1 MNTNTNLPQETIPIL
16 DFGSQYV
23 QLIARRVREAG
34 VYSLLVRPDIS
45 VAELKKL
52 NPKGLILSGGPA
64 SVYEQG
70 APRCDPA
77 IFDLGVPVLGICYGM
92 QIATQ
97 ILGGDVKPAKSREYG
112 RAKLHIDASTFSGRP
127 TGDAD
132 LLAGLP
138 QDTTVWMSHGDQ
150 VQQLGPDFVA
160 LAATPTCPLAAM
172 RHRTRPFF
180 GVQFHPEVTHT
191 PHGEKII
198 ENFLYKICQASG
210 TWRMGNFIDNA
221 VTAIRQQI
229 GNSRVI
235 CGLSGGVDS
244 SVLAALLH
252 KAIGPQLSCIF
263 VDNGL
268 LRKNERQNVE
278 STFRDHFKIDLRVS
292 DASTQFLTALAGVTD
307 PQQKRKIIGKAFI
320 DVFKHEALSIPDAK
334 FLAQGTLYPDVIESG
349 HGHAGTAANIK
360 LHHNVGGLPAELG
373 FQLVEPLR
381 ELFKDEVRKL
391 GELLG
396 LPENLVWRHPFPG
409 PGLAVRCIGEITE
422 EKLHLL
428 READEIFLEEIV
440 AEGLYRS
447 TAQTF
452 AAILPIRAVGVMGD
466 GRSYQHVIA
475 LRSVDST
482 DFMTADWSRIP
493 YDVLA
498 RVSSR
503 IVNEVRGISRV
514 VYDITSKPPGTI
526 EWE

>member
-1 MNTNTNLPQETIPIL
+1 MNNNLSQSQQTIPIL

-34 VYSLLVRPDIS
+34 VYSVLVRPDIS
-45 VAELKKL
+45 VAELRSM
-52 NPKGLILSGGPA
+52 NPVGLILSGGPS
-64 SVYEQG
+64 SVYEEG
-70 APRCDPA
+70 APKCDPQ
-77 IFDLGVPVLGICYGM
+77 IFQLGVPVLGICYGM

-97 ILGGDVKPAKSREYG
+97 ILGGDVKPAHAREYG
-112 RAKLHIDASTFSGRP
+112 RTKLHTNAEVS
-127 TGDAD
+127 D
-132 LLAGLP
+132 LLHGVP

-172 RHRTRPFF
+172 RHKSQPFY

-191 PHGEKII
+191 PHGVQIL
-198 ENFLYKICQASG
+198 ENFLYRICKAAG
-210 TWRMGNFIDNA
+210 TWKMGNFIDQS
-221 VTAIRQQI
+221 VEQIRKQVGYNQ
-229 GNSRVI
+229 VI

-252 KAIGPQLSCIF
+252 KAIGSQLHCIF

-268 LRKNERQNVE
+268 LRKNERASVE
-278 STFRDHFKIDLRVS
+278 ATFRDHFHINLRVV
-292 DASTQFLTALAGVTD
+292 DAANDFLTALAGVTD
-307 PQQKRKIIGKAFI
+307 PQQKRKIIGKIFI
-320 DVFKHEALSIPDAK
+320 DVFKAEAKNIKDAK

-373 FQLVEPLR
+373 FELVEPLR
-381 ELFKDEVRKL
+381 DLFKDEVRKM

-396 LPENLVWRHPFPG
+396 LPEAIVWRHPFPG

-422 EKLHLL
+422 EKLSLL
-428 READEIFLEEIV
+428 RDADQIFLEEIV

-452 AAILPIRAVGVMGD
+452 AAILPVRAVGVMGD

-475 LRSVDST
+475 LRSVDTS

-493 YDVLA
+493 YEVLA
-498 RVSSR
+498 RVSNR
-503 IVNEVRGISRV
+503 IVNEVRGVSRV